1 MAEESCPNCTYCL
14 LSQCLIC
21 QDSFYLNLS
30 TYACAS
36 CHHPGFSL
44 DPQGICQE
52 ICGDGLV
59 VYADCDDG
67 NLAAGDGCSPEC
79 KIEAGFNCQTYQGR
93 SRCWSVQTTI
103 SWHFYNIFG
112 ANQLILEVVSPADLS
127 SAILDLSCSFDWS
140 MIDEQRSVHLHQFTV
155 EYRQSTVLPMN
166 LNMPS
171 TYAHIA
177 GRNASNRCLLE
188 IDGLVNYTIVVNT
201 VPESLLVDY
210 KGTQAIAESESMR
223 TAVTAMG
230 LTAVAVL
237 ALGLGP
243 TNAFATL
250 RISILLLV
258 GYMDYCQIPINS
270 FAAYRGLEGVVFS
283 QPSISTQ
290 DLASFS
296 SEHYLSLLWKACTFS
311 FGILIL
317 HEVVLR
323 LLLKGVQS
331 VQWDFSTRLCRHLLD
346 NKGAVFRYVSTAY
359 EGIWWV
365 WVFRV
370 ASNFG

>member
-1 MAEESCPNCTYCL
+1 
-14 LSQCLIC
+14 
-21 QDSFYLNLS
+21 
-30 TYACAS
+30 
-36 CHHPGFSL
+36 
-44 DPQGICQE
+44 
-52 ICGDGLV
+52 
-59 VYADCDDG
+59 
-67 NLAAGDGCSPEC
+67 
-79 KIEAGFNCQTYQGR
+79 
-93 SRCWSVQTTI
+93 
-103 SWHFYNIFG
+103 
-112 ANQLILEVVSPADLS
+112 
-127 SAILDLSCSFDWS
+127 
-140 MIDEQRSVHLHQFTV
+140 
-155 EYRQSTVLPMN
+155 MN